1 LSAQDGN
8 DTRRTQE
15 REGFETLGPGA
26 RVSLDFWWK
35 MKRAGGRSE
44 GSRKTRSFFTAGPAV
59 PAAQPVTISGLS
71 VAGVQTFYPEVG
83 GFQTKR
89 RRGAESFASGTRD
102 RFEARYL
109 GERGFIDRID
119 GDSCTCPLE
128 PIAPAGDGTDRG
140 HAGAADIFEIDLCT
154 GHGLGPRCLARRRR
168 PKLTRGRRRFS
179 DTRRLSTAASIPVVL
194 VFLKDWPQINFVI
207 YHAAKQAFLV
217 PPDDELAESKR
228 TGTSGGSRISR
239 RSRRNTAS
247 AMSTPRSAPRS
258 PTRQSPIP
266 DARRR

>member
-1 LSAQDGN
+1 
-8 DTRRTQE
+8 
-15 REGFETLGPGA
+15 
-26 RVSLDFWWK
+26 

-179 DTRRLSTAASIPVVL
+179 DTRRLSTAACHPGRPRLPEGLAADQFRDLPRGQTGLPCAAGRRVGRIEKNGYIRWVSDLAAIP
-194 VFLKDWPQINFVI
+194 
-207 YHAAKQAFLV
+207 
-217 PPDDELAESKR
+217 
-228 TGTSGGSRISR
+228 
-239 RSRRNTAS
+239 RNTAS